1 MMKKLKWFAILLIIL
16 GIMIAPFYLSK
27 SEGERAGVITKL
39 SHKGYVFKT
48 WEGEMVQGSFQVMTS
63 TVWTFS
69 VADDK
74 AVEKV
79 RKAME
84 SGKRVNAS
92 YKQVMLRNPLRG
104 ETDYFITD
112 VKIIE

>member
-1 MMKKLKWFAILLIIL
+1 MKKIKWIAILAILLCIA
-16 GIMIAPFYLSK
+16 IAPFYLTK

-39 SHKGYVFKT
+39 SRKGYVIKT

-69 VADDK
+69 VADRE
-74 AVEKV
+74 AVEKI

-84 SGKRVNAS
+84 SGKRVSAS
-92 YKQVMLRNPLRG
+92 YRQYILKNPLRG

-112 VKIIE
+112 VKVIE

>member
-1 MMKKLKWFAILLIIL
+1 MKKVKWLAILAVVLCIL
-16 GIMIAPFYLSK
+16 IAPFYLTK
-27 SEGERAGVITKL
+27 SEGDRAGVITKL
-39 SHKGYVFKT
+39 SRKGYVIKT

-63 TVWTFS
+63 TVWNFS
-69 VADDK
+69 VADHD

-84 SGKRVNAS
+84 SGKRVNVS
-92 YKQVMLRNPLRG
+92 YKQVMLRNPFRG
-104 ETDYFITD
+104 ETDYFVTD

>member
-1 MMKKLKWFAILLIIL
+1 MKKMKWLAVLVILLC
-16 GIMIAPFYLSK
+16 IMIAPFYLTK
-27 SEGERAGVITKL
+27 SEGERAGVITRL

-63 TVWTFS
+63 TVWNFS
-69 VADDK
+69 VADRD

-92 YKQVMLRNPLRG
+92 YKQVMLRNPFSG
-104 ETDYFITD
+104 DTDYFITD
-112 VKIIE
+112 VKVIE

>member
-1 MMKKLKWFAILLIIL
+1 MKKVKWIAILAILLC
-16 GIMIAPFYLSK
+16 IMIAPFYLTK

-39 SHKGYVFKT
+39 SRKGYVFKT

-63 TVWTFS
+63 TVWNFS
-69 VADDK
+69 VADRE

-92 YKQVMLRNPLRG
+92 YKQVIFRNPFRG

>member
-1 MMKKLKWFAILLIIL
+1 MKKVKWMAILAILLC
-16 GIMIAPFYLSK
+16 IMIAPFYLTK

-39 SHKGYVFKT
+39 SRKGYVFKT

-63 TVWTFS
+63 TVWNFS
-69 VADDK
+69 VADRE
-74 AVEKV
+74 AIEKV

-92 YKQVMLRNPLRG
+92 YKQVILRNPFKG

>member
-1 MMKKLKWFAILLIIL
+1 MKKVKWLAILAVLMC
-16 GIMIAPFYLSK
+16 IMIAPFYLTK

-39 SHKGYVFKT
+39 SRKGYVFKT

-69 VADDK
+69 VADEK

-92 YKQVMLRNPLRG
+92 YKQVMLRNPFRG

-112 VKIIE
+112 VMVIE

>member
-1 MMKKLKWFAILLIIL
+1 MKKLKWIAILIIIL
-16 GIMIAPFYLSK
+16 CILIAPFYLTK

-39 SHKGYVFKT
+39 SRKGYVIKT

-63 TVWTFS
+63 TVWNFS
-69 VADDK
+69 VADRD

-92 YKQVMLRNPLRG
+92 YKQVILRNPFRG
-104 ETDYFITD
+104 ETDYFVTD
-112 VKIIE
+112 VKIVE

>member
-1 MMKKLKWFAILLIIL
+1 MKKVKWIAILAILL
-16 GIMIAPFYLSK
+16 GIMIAPFYLTK

-39 SHKGYVFKT
+39 SRKGYIFKT

-63 TVWTFS
+63 TVWNFS
-69 VADDK
+69 VADRE

-92 YKQVMLRNPLRG
+92 YKQVMLQNPFRG
-104 ETDYFITD
+104 ETDYFVTD